1 MTRRQRRRLISLA
14 FLAIVMGFLLYRQ
27 YQQSQRPTFGPQIH
41 NNIACGVHCG
51 TERWLVKTLSDAD
64 VASINFSPR
73 PATVTWL
80 TSQPAPSPLPADSR
94 VAPLELQAFTVRAQ
108 LIGIKEESDRDFH
121 LVLADPANPP
131 TTMLAEIPS
140 SECSGACSSHYAA
153 AFESAR
159 TELESRFGMPPTT
172 GFQNVPGT
180 VIVDVTGV
188 AFFDFFHRQR
198 GVAPNAIELHPV
210 LSIHFE

>member
-1 MTRRQRRRLISLA
+1 MTSRQRRRLISIVCFA
-14 FLAIVMGFLLYRQ
+14 VVIGFFLYLQ
-27 YQQSQRPTFGPQIH
+27 YQQSQRPSFGPQIH
-41 NNIACGVHCG
+41 NNITCGVHCG
-51 TERWLVKTLSDAD
+51 TQRWLVKTLSDAD

-108 LIGIKEESDRDFH
+108 LIAIKEESDRDFH
-121 LVLADPANPP
+121 LVLADPDDPS
-131 TTMLAEIPS
+131 TTMIAEIPS
-140 SECSGACSSHYAA
+140 SECSGACSSRYASS
-153 AFESAR
+153 FESAR
-159 TELESRFGMPPTT
+159 TALESRFGVPPTT
-172 GFQNVPGT
+172 AFQDVPGT
-180 VIVDVTGV
+180 VIVDVTGI
-188 AFFDFFHRQR
+188 AFFDFPHSQR